1 MLLSPGLLNIPD
13 IFSVAI
19 VNKRLSHFLMSPI
32 VFFYSYAKVIFEKE
46 LREKQLAGRLVYN
59 RLVYNR
65 LVYNRLVYNRLVY
78 NMLRTEQ
85 IFESALNYFGL

>member
-59 RLVYNR
+59 RLVYN
-65 LVYNRLVYNRLVY
+65 
-78 NMLRTEQ
+78 MLRTEQ